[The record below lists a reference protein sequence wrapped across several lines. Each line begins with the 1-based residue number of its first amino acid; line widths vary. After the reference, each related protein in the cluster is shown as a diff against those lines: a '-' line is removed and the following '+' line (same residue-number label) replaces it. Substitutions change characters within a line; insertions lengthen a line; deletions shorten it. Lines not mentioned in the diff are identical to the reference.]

1 MFLKLTEVTLTG
13 TSGVNILLTA
23 GEEYADVIG
32 SAPILNHNRVEKIF
46 RNWGPFISEFS

>member
-13 TSGVNILLTA
+13 TSGVNVLLTA

-32 SAPILNHNRVEKIF
+32 SAPIPNHKRVKRLF
-46 RNWGPFISEFS
+46 GTGAHSSDRSL